1 MKYLGLHKLIWI
13 GILIV
18 FTLFEMAMI
27 CIVYVVYILWNFE
40 LPPNLWKITHTSTKS
55 DELCG
60 VIYEDKNPI
69 ETIKR
74 RYEFKNVSL

>member
-1 MKYLGLHKLIWI
+1 MKYLGLHKLIWLV
-13 GILIV
+13 ILIV
-18 FTLFEMAMI
+18 FTLFEMALI
-27 CIVYVVYILWNFE
+27 CVVYVVYILWNFKI
-40 LPPNLWKITHTSTKS
+40 PPNLWKVTHTSRTR

>member
-1 MKYLGLHKLIWI
+1 MKYLRLHKLIWFV
-13 GILIV
+13 ILIV

-27 CIVYVVYILWNFE
+27 CVAYAVYILWNFE
-40 LPPNLWKITHTSTKS
+40 LPPNLWKITHTSTKF

-74 RYEFKNVSL
+74 RYEFENVSL

>member
-1 MKYLGLHKLIWI
+1 MKYLGLHKLIWLV
-13 GILIV
+13 ILIV

-27 CIVYVVYILWNFE
+27 CVAYVVYILWNFN
-40 LPPNLWKITHTSTKS
+40 LPPNLWKITHTSTKF
-55 DELCG
+55 DELRG

-74 RYEFKNVSL
+74 RYEFENVSL

>member
-1 MKYLGLHKLIWI
+1 M
-13 GILIV
+13 
-18 FTLFEMAMI
+18 FTLFEIVMI
-27 CIVYVVYILWNFE
+27 CVAYVVYILWNFKI
-40 LPPNLWKITHTSTKS
+40 PSNLWEVTHTSSKS

-60 VIYEDKNPI
+60 VVYSDSSPI